1 MWHKNGVSPQF
12 KARRLRPPLDEAALK
27 ELAIRYVGKYATTRA
42 KLCVYLARKIHER
55 GWRGD
60 KPADLEALANRFAE
74 LGYVDDSAF
83 AMSRSH
89 ALAARGYGKRRLT
102 EQLRLAG
109 VCDEDGRDAIESAD
123 TNAVTAALRF
133 ARRRRFGPFAVEP
146 ADRLAREKAMA
157 AMVRAGHDFSL
168 ARKIVLMKPGEL
180 VDLPNLCESSQ
191 VDPA

>member
-1 MWHKNGVSPQF
+1 MNNTAVRIVALVLCLSSVTFAAEAQKAGKVYRIGV
-12 KARRLRPPLDEAALK
+12 LD
-27 ELAIRYVGKYATTRA
+27 
-42 KLCVYLARKIHER
+42 
-55 GWRGD
+55 
-60 KPADLEALANRFAE
+60 PAPIVPNANLDAFREGLAE

-109 VCDEDGRDAIESAD
+109 VADEDGRDAIESAD

-168 ARKIVLMKPGEL
+168 ARKIVLMEPGEL